1 MATSKPDQCGVL
13 RNGDQAFVGLLGHR
27 LARIVQEI
35 GIGTITASADTS
47 TELVQLGEAE
57 SVGTIHNQ
65 RVRIRDIQT
74 RLDNR
79 RAQQHIDVTMPEIAD
94 DLVEL
99 LTSHLAMGNAYPGF
113 GNELPCRRL
122 AFSSMPSTRLWM

>member
-1 MATSKPDQCGVL
+1 M
-13 RNGDQAFVGLLGHR
+13 
-27 LARIVQEI
+27 
-35 GIGTITASADTS
+35 
-47 TELVQLGEAE
+47 GEAE

-113 GNELPCRRL
+113 GNEVLQTLGLLLYALDTVVDVEHLTAAATVHVESPR
-122 AFSSMPSTRLWM
+122 